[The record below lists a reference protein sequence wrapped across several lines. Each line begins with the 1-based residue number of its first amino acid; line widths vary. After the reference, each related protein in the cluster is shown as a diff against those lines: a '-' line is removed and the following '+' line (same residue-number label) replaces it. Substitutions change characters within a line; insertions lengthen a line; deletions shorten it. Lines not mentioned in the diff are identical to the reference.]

1 MESSLNRAEAT
12 NSKGAVMM
20 LFSPREEGQALTEYA
35 LVLLLIALIVILV
48 LAVVGPAVGNMYSS
62 VVASFP

>member
-1 MESSLNRAEAT
+1 MESSLNCAEAT
-12 NSKGAVMM
+12 NSKGAFTM

>member
-1 MESSLNRAEAT
+1 
-12 NSKGAVMM
+12 M
-20 LFSPREEGQALTEYA
+20 LFFPREEGQALTEYA

>member
-1 MESSLNRAEAT
+1 
-12 NSKGAVMM
+12 M